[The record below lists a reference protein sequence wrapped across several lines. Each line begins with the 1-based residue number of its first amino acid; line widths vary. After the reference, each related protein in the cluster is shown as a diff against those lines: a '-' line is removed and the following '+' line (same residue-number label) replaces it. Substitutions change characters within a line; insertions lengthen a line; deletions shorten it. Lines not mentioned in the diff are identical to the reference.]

1 MTSDTRIRV
10 KYPDVIRV
18 DTRFDIGMIE
28 APPTCRATDRP
39 GACHHQ
45 CGGMTMT
52 DDDNTTSTAAVFRE
66 YLESIRRAILDA
78 DERGD
83 EAGVYALGVIVA
95 IAELAVAL
103 DQ

>member
-1 MTSDTRIRV
+1 
-10 KYPDVIRV
+10 
-18 DTRFDIGMIE
+18 
-28 APPTCRATDRP
+28 
-39 GACHHQ
+39 
-45 CGGMTMT
+45 MT